1 VFRVYKYGYGNIF
14 IVLVILLLF
23 LGSCKNN
30 SFTPT
35 EKPLARAFGDYLYK
49 SEMAELLVDAKNK
62 EDSAIIILN
71 YINNWASKKV
81 MLELAKKNLMPEELD
96 VTKQLEDYKTSLLIY
111 RYQQKYIAQKLDTN
125 VTQAEIDDYYQKH
138 QNELT
143 LSENI
148 VKAFLI
154 QVPRTYNQINK
165 LKSIYKSEKPQDIK
179 ALDVIC
185 NKYAYQC
192 NDFDH
197 KWISFDKV
205 ISLLP
210 LQIANPKEFL
220 LNNNSIEATDS
231 NYVYLVYIRDYKVEG
246 DLMPREWGTSQV
258 VIPNV
263 LIQRKLKLLKELET
277 KSLNDFMKN
286 NEIEYYY
293 P

>member
-1 VFRVYKYGYGNIF
+1 MFRVYKYGYGNIF